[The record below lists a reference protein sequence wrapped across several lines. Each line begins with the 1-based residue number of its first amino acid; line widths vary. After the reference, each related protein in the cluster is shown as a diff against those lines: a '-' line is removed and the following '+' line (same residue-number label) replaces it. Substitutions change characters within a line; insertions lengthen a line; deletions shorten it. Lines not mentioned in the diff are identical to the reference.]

1 MEEATHAFDVDAGR
15 EGYSARRSSMIVS
28 TSAVA
33 DGSAKDDEHKAAI
46 SHAQRLQLV
55 RHALRSLYKADIE
68 SLAKIAKPEFPL
80 LVLAGAVCSTW
91 LGCPPLPLLSCLS
104 PALPPTT
111 TALPGVQGTNHLGEC
126 PAPAATT
133 TVSIPGSLP

>member
-1 MEEATHAFDVDAGR
+1 MSVQTLIRGWVARKRVGRVRAVLMEEATHAFDVDAGR

-80 LVLAGAVCSTW
+80 LVLAGAVWST
-91 LGCPPLPLLSCLS
+91 
-104 PALPPTT
+104 
-111 TALPGVQGTNHLGEC
+111 
-126 PAPAATT
+126 
-133 TVSIPGSLP
+133 